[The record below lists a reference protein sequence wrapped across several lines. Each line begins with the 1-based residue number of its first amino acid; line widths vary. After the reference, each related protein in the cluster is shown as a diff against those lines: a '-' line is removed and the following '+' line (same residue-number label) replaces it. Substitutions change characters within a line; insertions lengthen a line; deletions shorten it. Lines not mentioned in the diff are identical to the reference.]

1 MLPDSERIGETGGAI
16 QEIDNVFTADDEEV
30 GQANCLPIASF
41 GMRNQSPVE
50 VKGDLKRR

>member
-16 QEIDNVFTADDEEV
+16 QEVDNVFTAEV
-30 GQANCLPIASF
+30 GQANCFPIASF

-50 VKGDLKRR
+50 VKVELERR

>member
-30 GQANCLPIASF
+30 GQANCFPIASF